1 MGIKSLKTNTMSH
14 FAYSETRQQDLALM
28 LASRVHVGTQNC
40 SKKMKPYVYTR
51 NKEGIHYLNISK
63 SWEKL
68 MIAARVIAAI
78 NNPKDVLV
86 VANRQFAQRAILK
99 FATHTGANYFGG
111 KWTPGSLTN
120 QNTKKFQEPRL
131 IIVCDPRS
139 DHQAIKESAFMNI
152 PVIALA
158 DADSPL
164 QYVDVA
170 IPANNKGRESIAL
183 MFYFLAREVLM
194 LRGSIPRDADWD
206 VMVDL
211 FMHRD
216 ISTKKA
222 VEDDEEEEV
231 VVEEVAD
238 VTDTLNKFKE
248 GEEVNE
254 EEEADAEEEEGAN
267 WGQ

>member
-1 MGIKSLKTNTMSH
+1 
-14 FAYSETRQQDLALM
+14 
-28 LASRVHVGTQNC
+28 
-40 SKKMKPYVYTR
+40 
-51 NKEGIHYLNISK
+51 
-63 SWEKL
+63 
-68 MIAARVIAAI
+68 
-78 NNPKDVLV
+78 
-86 VANRQFAQRAILK
+86 
-99 FATHTGANYFGG
+99 
-111 KWTPGSLTN
+111 
-120 QNTKKFQEPRL
+120 
-131 IIVCDPRS
+131 
-139 DHQAIKESAFMNI
+139 MNV

-222 VEDDEEEEV
+222 VEDDEEEEA